1 MFRSPGLDSI
11 RKRPF
16 VWLLAA
22 AFSLGAQYGS
32 ISRELVIGPSG
43 PVPQIVV
50 AAAAGPWERNAG
62 TDLRKYIG
70 LMTGIYPEVV
80 AEPSRRAPPIFV
92 GQAALRAEPSLQ
104 LALDRAAKKDPT
116 YRADAIAVRSADDRV
131 FLAGANAE
139 SHYFAVSW
147 LLQHWGCRW
156 YMPTEFGEVV
166 PEKSELRLGEIDIAY
181 APPFEIR
188 HFWLSWLADNTGA
201 DEFSRRN
208 FMNGTFTLQ
217 MAHGLGDLT
226 KELVPTGGN
235 ASHVSLSD
243 PKTAEHVAAKIERD
257 YSSGKNISLSIED
270 AVHVGS
276 GSDRALRVEYDR
288 YVLAPSVTD
297 ALITLYN
304 NVGRLL
310 RAKHPTSSGKIGGLA
325 YSNVTLP
332 PRLIKNIEPNV
343 VMWLAP
349 IDIDPNHG
357 MDDPRS
363 PPRQEYR
370 SMMYRW
376 ASLLKGRLAIYDYD
390 QGMLVWRD
398 LPNPSHHAFAQD
410 VQHYARAG
418 ILGIGTES
426 RGAIATTFLNLFFR
440 GQLMWDPSAN
450 VDALLA
456 EFYPKFFGPAAEHAA
471 AYWDAIFA
479 AWKNTSVTEH
489 EYMAANAIYTPEL
502 IATLQQSLEKAEAAM
517 RPLKEKAAQTR
528 NERLYL
534 ERMRFMGLSFEVLQ
548 NYVGMVSKAARDNA
562 YSEAAERGD
571 RALQACER

>member
-1 MFRSPGLDSI
+1 MCSWRGPMT
-11 RKRPF
+11 R
-16 VWLLAA
+16 AT
-22 AFSLGAQYGS
+22 
-32 ISRELVIGPSG
+32 ISRCHGSCSTG
-43 PVPQIVV
+43 V
-50 AAAAGPWERNAG
+50 AAG
-62 TDLRKYIG
+62 TCR
-70 LMTGIYPEVV
+70 PSS
-80 AEPSRRAPPIFV
+80 ARSSRRKA
-92 GQAALRAEPSLQ
+92 
-104 LALDRAAKKDPT
+104 
-116 YRADAIAVRSADDRV
+116 
-131 FLAGANAE
+131 
-139 SHYFAVSW
+139 
-147 LLQHWGCRW
+147 
-156 YMPTEFGEVV
+156 
-166 PEKSELRLGEIDIAY
+166 ELRLGEIDFAY

-188 HFWLSWLADNTGA
+188 HYWLSWLADNTGA

-208 FMNGTFTLQ
+208 FMNGTSTLQ
-217 MAHGLGDLT
+217 MGHGLGEYT
-226 KELVPTGGN
+226 KELVPPGGT
-235 ASHVSLSD
+235 ALSVSLSD

-257 YSSGKNISLSIED
+257 YALGKNISLSID
-270 AVHVGS
+270 DGVHVGS
-276 GSDRALRVEYDR
+276 GSDRALQVEYDR
-288 YVLAPSVTD
+288 YVLAPSATD

-332 PRLIKNIEPNV
+332 PRLVKDIEPNV

-376 ASLLKGRLAIYDYD
+376 ARLLKGRLAIYDYD

-426 RGAIATTFLNLFFR
+426 RGATATTFLNLFFR
-440 GQLMWDPSAN
+440 GQLMWDPNAN

-471 AYWDAIFA
+471 AYWNAIFA
-479 AWKNTSVTEH
+479 AWKNTIVTEH
-489 EYMAANAIYTPEL
+489 EYMAAPAIYTPEL

-517 RPLKEKAAQTR
+517 RPVREKASPTR

-534 ERMRFMGLSFEVLQ
+534 ERMRFMRLSFEVLQ
-548 NYVGMVSKAARDNA
+548 NYMGMVSKAARDNA
-562 YSEAAERGD
+562 YSEAAELGD
-571 RALQACER
+571 RALQAREALTEMNPTFTTYRGMGETGPMWFPGEVAQVRSLAGLNRRIARPLGGPAAVGMELPSHIASRVRLEVRRS